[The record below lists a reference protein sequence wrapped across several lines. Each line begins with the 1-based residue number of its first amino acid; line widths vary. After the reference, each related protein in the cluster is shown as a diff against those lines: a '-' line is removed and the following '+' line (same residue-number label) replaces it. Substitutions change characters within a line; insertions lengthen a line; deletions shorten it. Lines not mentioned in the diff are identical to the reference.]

1 MTGTRWVVLGLG
13 HPRAPWFGDVAR
25 WATAAS
31 VPVEFVKCVST
42 TEAEARLRSGRRHS
56 ALLVGGDVVGLDR
69 DLIDA
74 AATAGAPTI
83 VVEASGG
90 RDWTDLGAAAV
101 LPSSF
106 DRRELLAAL
115 GSHAPPIDRVDVAP
129 TPEPLVPR
137 WRGRL
142 LAVTGPGGTGAS
154 ITAMSIA
161 QAFGRN
167 EVRPEGSVVL
177 ADLRLDA
184 EQGMLHDTRALSPG
198 VQELVES
205 HRGGRLTTEQIRSLT
220 FDASGRGYHL
230 LLGLRRHR
238 DWTAI
243 RARAFTASID
253 GLRAAYPLVVAD
265 VGADLE
271 GEETTGSTDIEDRNL
286 MARQVLRAADAVV
299 VVGNPTLKGVH
310 SLARLVRTI
319 VAGRVA
325 LERLV
330 PVFARAPRGPRRRAE
345 AVRAL
350 TALLD
355 EDEHLGALGNPVFLS
370 DRSEVETALRDGRT
384 LPPQL
389 GRPLHAELLR
399 RLDAAPLPASEAE
412 DETPRRVLPGS
423 VGRWTEEAG

>member
-1 MTGTRWVVLGLG
+1 M
-13 HPRAPWFGDVAR
+13 AR

-31 VPVEFVKCVST
+31 VPVEFVKCVSAAEVT
-42 TEAEARLRSGRRHS
+42 TRLRSGRRHS

-74 AATAGAPTI
+74 VAATGAPTI
-83 VVEASGG
+83 VVAAGGG
-90 RDWTDLGAAAV
+90 RDWTELGAAAV
-101 LPSSF
+101 LPSAF
-106 DRRELLAAL
+106 DRRELLSAL
-115 GSHAPPIDRVDVAP
+115 GGHAPPIERVDAQPSAP
-129 TPEPLVPR
+129 PLVPQ

-161 QAFGRN
+161 QAFGR
-167 EVRPEGSVVL
+167 EDRRPDGSVVL

-205 HRGGRLTTEQIRSLT
+205 HRGGRLTSEQIRSLT

-243 RARAFTASID
+243 RARAFAASID
-253 GLRAAYPLVVAD
+253 GLRAAYSLVVAD
-265 VGADLE
+265 VGADVE
-271 GEETTGSTDIEDRNL
+271 GEEATGSADVEDRNL
-286 MARQVLRAADAVV
+286 MAREVLRAADAVV
-299 VVGNPTLKGVH
+299 VVGNPTTKGTH

-319 VAGRVA
+319 VAEEIA
-325 LERLV
+325 PERIV

-350 TALLD
+350 TTLLD
-355 EDEHLGALGNPVFLS
+355 DGDHLGSLGNPVFLA

-399 RLDAAPLPASEAE
+399 RLERAPVSASPTAE
-412 DETPRRVLPGS
+412 PEPQRVAPGS
-423 VGRWTEEAG
+423 IGHWSGEAG